1 MHTQLYSYTA
11 IHMCTSATYVRT
23 NIYPHNEVEH
33 KCLWGDWMMGQNQSQ
48 TVAHSR
54 PRPSSLR
61 THPPPA
67 QPALPPLLLY
77 ALYPGSPLPNML
89 QQQQQRLQHGAK
101 VHMEL
106 PNQKLTDK
114 RNK

>member
-1 MHTQLYSYTA
+1 MQ
-11 IHMCTSATYVRT
+11 
-23 NIYPHNEVEH
+23 
-33 KCLWGDWMMGQNQSQ
+33 
-48 TVAHSR
+48 
-54 PRPSSLR
+54 
-61 THPPPA
+61 
-67 QPALPPLLLY
+67 
-77 ALYPGSPLPNML
+77 